1 MQAAILFCSLN
12 KSLHWH
18 SGADWYIALQN
29 ISRQLWL
36 LLTKARSSST
46 ACITCLGNLA
56 ALKLKLYSSNCA
68 FSFYVIYLAI
78 STPPQEQVMQWRM
91 TIPRKKHLYQAEPGS
106 EMTSWSNP
114 QKSPHSLSPIHQLG
128 EFKPGRGL
136 GASGHVQHQ
145 RYENVGRSKTRPPW
159 EQRRTTATSNR
170 KTALLKTFTFSY
182 AICLL
187 YYVRNCLL
195 HVLGFILWFMC
206 HVINP
211 VSFWIWRQLLLT
223 LIERDQTRKPT
234 CCRWPVFFASEES
247 SCTNATSLPEDCRG
261 KSPKITV
268 SD

>member
-1 MQAAILFCSLN
+1 MFLIWKTNAAREFYARACPGLEPPVARVVCSHRVKKSLKHHAIMQAAILFCSLN

-114 QKSPHSLSPIHQLG
+114 QKSPYSLSPIHQLG

-145 RYENVGRSKTRPPW
+145 RYENVGRSKTRPP
-159 EQRRTTATSNR
+159 
-170 KTALLKTFTFSY
+170 
-182 AICLL
+182 
-187 YYVRNCLL
+187 
-195 HVLGFILWFMC
+195 
-206 HVINP
+206 
-211 VSFWIWRQLLLT
+211 
-223 LIERDQTRKPT
+223 
-234 CCRWPVFFASEES
+234 
-247 SCTNATSLPEDCRG
+247 
-261 KSPKITV
+261 
-268 SD
+268 